1 MNSEVIVVGSGAG
14 GATVARELSRKIK
27 GKILLLE
34 SGNRVNTK
42 QAYTQYEN
50 YLTPP
55 VEGPVHEDM
64 PFWPG
69 QGLEIARLTCVGGT
83 TLVTAGT
90 CVRKLEDELKKL
102 GIDLSHEFESLEH
115 ELKVNNTPDWIL
127 GRGTKKIL
135 EACESLGY
143 DVTPMPKFI
152 DFSKCKSKLCGNCT
166 LGCPENAKWNALEF
180 LTEAEEHGLI
190 LQQNTRV
197 DRVLIKNK
205 RVVGVR
211 ANGRDIFSRAVVLA
225 AGAIGTPLILRA
237 SGCEGEIGKN
247 LFVNT
252 YVTVGGIMNGVEFN
266 KEVAMGL
273 LINEQSDRKL
283 MLAPHYARRIVK
295 ILTQRGLKVKEE
307 DVIGIMVKIGDENQG
322 EVKNDGTIV
331 KYLTENDFI
340 NLSDGVQAAS
350 DILEEA
356 GVNPLSIVCTNPRG
370 AHPGG
375 TARIGGFVRAPELE
389 TEIEGLY
396 IADASLLPE
405 STGGPPILTIMALAK
420 RIARNML
427 DQQEV

>member
-1 MNSEVIVVGSGAG
+1 MISEVIVVGSGAG
-14 GATVARELSRKIK
+14 GATLARELSRRIK

-42 QAYTQYEN
+42 QAYTKYEN
-50 YLTPP
+50 YLSPP
-55 VEGPVHEDM
+55 FEGSVHEDM

-83 TLVTAGT
+83 TLVTAGN
-90 CVRKLEDELKKL
+90 CVRKLEDEFKKI
-102 GIDLSHEFESLEH
+102 GIDLSQEFESLEH
-115 ELKVNNTPDWIL
+115 ELKVNNTPEWIL

-135 EACESLGY
+135 EACESIGY
-143 DVTPMPKFI
+143 DVKPMPKFI
-152 DFSKCKSKLCGNCT
+152 DFSKCKSKLCGSCT
-166 LGCPENAKWNALEF
+166 FGCPENAKWSALGF
-180 LTEAEEHGLI
+180 LREAEEHGLI

-197 DRVLIKNK
+197 DKVLIQNK
-205 RVVGVR
+205 KVVGVR
-211 ANGRDIFSRAVVLA
+211 ANGRDIFSRVVVLA
-225 AGAIGTPLILRA
+225 AGGIGTPLILRA
-237 SGCEGEIGKN
+237 SGFKDEVGKN

-252 YVTVGGIMNGVEFN
+252 YVTVGGIINGVEFN
-266 KEVAMGL
+266 KEVSMGV
-273 LINEQSDRKL
+273 LINEQPDRKL

-295 ILTQRGLKVKEE
+295 ILAHKGLKVKEE

-331 KYLTENDFI
+331 KYLSENDFI
-340 NLSDGVQAAS
+340 TLSDGVRAAS
-350 DILEEA
+350 EILEEA
-356 GVNPLSIVCTNPRG
+356 GVNPSSIVCTNPRG

-420 RIARNML
+420 RIAGNIL
-427 DQQEV
+427 DRQEV